1 MTLRIHLERRDGCAV
16 VRAEG
21 DWEMA
26 DAMRTLRALIDT
38 CRREGITRVLIDTRD
53 VVDDVPILDRSD
65 VGKTMASTADG
76 PPIAFAVVCRAER
89 VTPERFLELVANNRG
104 GTVKVVTDPG
114 EGFLWLQRQ
123 SCAA

>member
-1 MTLRIHLERRDGCAV
+1 MGFRTHLEHRDGCAI

-21 DWEMA
+21 EWEMA

-53 VVDDVPILDRSD
+53 VDGPVPLLDRSD
-65 VGKTMASTADG
+65 VGKTMAKTVG
-76 PPIAFAVVCRAER
+76 PPIAFAVVCRSDR